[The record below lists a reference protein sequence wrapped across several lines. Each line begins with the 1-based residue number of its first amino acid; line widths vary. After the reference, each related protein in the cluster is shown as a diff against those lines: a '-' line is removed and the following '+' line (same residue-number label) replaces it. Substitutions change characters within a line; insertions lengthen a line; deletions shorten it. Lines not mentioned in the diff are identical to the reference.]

1 MKQDDVECN
10 GVPYGSLSENK
21 GPLMSPHTKPAEEFK
36 TTIQSE
42 DKSFLGLASRSAR
55 ENSPGAS
62 IAAPVSEG
70 TIVSV
75 SELGSNV
82 LTSSVLVF
90 DKPKE
95 ANSPHLF
102 GLSSTAADKSPLLS
116 SESIRRVESE
126 PERPTRLVILYALHQ
141 MSSFCDSLHLNIL
154 YACEAWP
161 MFRHQLALKLEL
173 LSQTQD
179 FI

>member
-21 GPLMSPHTKPAEEFK
+21 GPLMSTHTKPAEELK
-36 TTIQSE
+36 TTIQSK
-42 DKSFLGLASRSAR
+42 DMSFLGLVSRSAR
-55 ENSPGAS
+55 EHSPGAS
-62 IAAPVSEG
+62 IAVPALEG

-75 SELGSNV
+75 FGPGTNV
-82 LTSSVLVF
+82 VASSVPVF

-95 ANSPHLF
+95 SLF
-102 GLSSTAADKSPLLS
+102 GLSSKAADKSPLLS

-154 YACEAWP
+154 YACAAWP
-161 MFRHQLALKLEL
+161 IFRHQLALKSEL
-173 LSQTQD
+173 PSQTQD